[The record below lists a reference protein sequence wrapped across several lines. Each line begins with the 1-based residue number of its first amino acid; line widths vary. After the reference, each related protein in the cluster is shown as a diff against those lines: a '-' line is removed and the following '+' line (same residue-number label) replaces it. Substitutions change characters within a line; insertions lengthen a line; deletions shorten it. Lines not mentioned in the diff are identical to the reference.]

1 MPTTN
6 QYSVDGTAVKIVT
19 ATNFPK
25 EVHLH
30 VASGAVYIGDS
41 TVSNTTGMLLDN
53 GDKITINL
61 ADHEELWCKAS
72 SGTSTIYVLEAIV

>member
-1 MPTTN
+1 MPSTA
-6 QYSVDGTAVKIVT
+6 QYSVDGTAIKIVAST
-19 ATNFPK
+19 IMPK

-41 TVSNTTGMLLDN
+41 TVSNTTGLLLDN
-53 GDKITINL
+53 GDKIIIHL

-72 SGTSTIYVLEAIV
+72 SGTSTVYVLEAIV

>member
-1 MPTTN
+1 MPITN
-6 QYSVDGTAVKIVT
+6 QYSVDGTALKIV
-19 ATNFPK
+19 ASGIMPK

-41 TVSNTTGMLLDN
+41 TVSNTTGLLLDN
-53 GDKITINL
+53 GDKIIINL
-61 ADHEELWCKAS
+61 ADHEELWAKAS

>member
-6 QYSVDGTAVKIVT
+6 QFSVDGTAVKIV
-19 ATNFPK
+19 ASSIMPK

-30 VASGAVYIGDS
+30 IASGAVYIGDS
-41 TVSNTTGMLLDN
+41 TVSNTTGLLLDN
-53 GDKITINL
+53 GDKIIINL

-72 SGTSTIYVLEAIV
+72 SGTATIYVLEAIV